1 MLIYVTHI
9 LEVNCVF
16 SLLKCGNPCVLD
28 PDQWMKVVGDCA
40 NSLEIRNDIQP
51 SRYFRSNLKIIRM
64 ADDYLDE
71 GRLEKAYILYRRFIT
86 CFKKLHHPEFACV
99 LLSDRALNNQKLREV
114 APKAQKLKTYLLE
127 QYTLEYKHCEEQH
140 KLKEKREFNTRKRR
154 QRETT

>member
-1 MLIYVTHI
+1 
-9 LEVNCVF
+9 
-16 SLLKCGNPCVLD
+16 
-28 PDQWMKVVGDCA
+28 MKVVGDCA